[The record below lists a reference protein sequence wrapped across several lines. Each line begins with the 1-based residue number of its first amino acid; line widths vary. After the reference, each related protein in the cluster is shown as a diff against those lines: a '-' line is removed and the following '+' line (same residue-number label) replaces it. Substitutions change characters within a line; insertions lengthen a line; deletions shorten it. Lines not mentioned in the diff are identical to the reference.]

1 MDDSTADM
9 NALLES
15 MGMAIDPNGDF
26 VWSTDMGQNFDP
38 VNANTLID
46 EQARYY
52 QDGNFAQVPM
62 AQQTA
67 NIQTAFGNRSYTVLL

>member
-1 MDDSTADM
+1 MDGLTGDM
-9 NALLES
+9 DALLAS

-38 VNANTLID
+38 VNTNTLIN

-52 QDGNFAQVPM
+52 QDGHFAQEQM
-62 AQQTA
+62 AQTG
-67 NIQTAFGNRSYTVLL
+67 NTIQTAFGNRSYHYFL